1 MKDASFQLTAL
12 VRASTFAC
20 LTACVWGVTWLSAC
34 GSSEPP
40 CAVPGT
46 TTACS
51 CSGGIAGLRV
61 CSEERTLGEC
71 DCSGTLGVPNPVS
84 PGTSGTDAAG
94 MGGTNAGTGGAAG
107 TKAPN
112 DDDSGVADAGM
123 SDGGDVMQDSGP
135 MVDPLLAYRACTTA
149 AECDPEAQCVQ
160 TPVLF
165 SPTFTVCAP
174 KCLNDTD
181 CPVPSGSYT
190 ANVAC
195 VTGYCKLD
203 CTPAPVT
210 DPLRTC
216 PTGTAC
222 IVTTWGQAASCH
234 DDGMM

>member
-1 MKDASFQLTAL
+1 MKAATFQLTQH
-12 VRASTFAC
+12 VRHVRQTSAFA
-20 LTACVWGVTWLSAC
+20 ACVWVVAALASC
-34 GSSEPP
+34 SSEPP

-46 TTACS
+46 TSECS
-51 CSGGIAGLRV
+51 CPGGVPGLRV

-71 DCSGTLGVPNPVS
+71 DCSGTLGIPNPVV
-84 PGTSGTDAAG
+84 PGTGGTEAAG
-94 MGGTNAGTGGAAG
+94 SGGTSAGTGSTAG
-107 TKAPN
+107 TKAPP
-112 DDDSGVADAGM
+112 DDDDAGM
-123 SDGGDVMQDSGP
+123 ADASTSDGGDAGQDSGP
-135 MVDPLLAYRACTTA
+135 AVDPLLAYRACMTA
-149 AECDPEAQCVQ
+149 ADCDPDSQCVQ

-174 KCLNDTD
+174 KCLNTTD

-195 VTGYCKLD
+195 VTGFCTLD

-216 PTGTAC
+216 PTGTTC

-234 DDGMM
+234 DDGV